1 MHVSDFIVHDNQY
14 MLFCVQM
21 FFDQNVT
28 TFSFSETA
36 CFAID
41 VINPYN
47 FSAPSGT

>member
-1 MHVSDFIVHDNQY
+1 MHVSDFIMHYDQY
-14 MLFCVQM
+14 MIFCIK
-21 FFDQNVT
+21 NVIWLK
-28 TFSFSETA
+28 SNDFSETA